1 MDLVEKS
8 GNGESQVAII
18 PKETSMRITSLR
30 FLLAIFVVFIHNNF
44 TVEYIA
50 QLVEQGAEDIYFKP
64 NIVSEWIQLV
74 ITQGLA
80 QCAVPLFFLFAA
92 YLQARKADCYKTL
105 LKKKLKTLVIPYVL
119 WIS

>member
-1 MDLVEKS
+1 MDLVENS
-8 GNGESQVAII
+8 GNGELQVEII

-50 QLVEQGAEDIYFKP
+50 QLVEHGAEEIYFKP

-74 ITQGLA
+74 ITQGIT

-92 YLQARKADCYKTL
+92 YLQARKAWKIGLPWAYTRGIL
-105 LKKKLKTLVIPYVL
+105 NSP
-119 WIS
+119 S